1 MALSGYVPSTL
12 MKVPSMANPQVA
24 ATCPWSEYMDAASGK
39 PYFYHS
45 GTKQCVWD
53 EPEEY
58 RIYKA
63 RAAVRLRFND
73 NATASPTNSEPMDM
87 TPDET
92 PIEEAPAT
100 VTAIEATTD
109 GATTATA
116 TDAAVE
122 VATKPTTATKSDDED
137 DIAKYAAMSKAD
149 QVAAFKVM
157 LKTLPITPKMK
168 WGDAQ
173 RLIADE
179 PAWYALP
186 TNGEKKQAYS
196 EFLTQLTK
204 ELDLA
209 RRRQQKV
216 AREDFLKL
224 LASCKKISVHTRW
237 HEATTDDFGLTTDDR
252 FKAVADD
259 DERRELFLTFLDDM
273 ARSEREYARKK
284 RDEHKA
290 TILAYYASPEL
301 AISAE
306 SRWVVVRDVVF
317 KDEAILG
324 LGVAKRDL
332 EDFFFEYLDTLKKA
346 AAEAKRLARIKAR
359 ETEDALAAAFRAY
372 LQDEIAH
379 KRITLQMRWR
389 DCLER
394 LEVNETFV
402 ALRQANTILARDV
415 FEMTMDK
422 WHATVRDERQW
433 LHTLLERNGFR
444 MQHKTTLRDCLEQLQ
459 HTIEPL
465 VGDDP
470 RGTFYRQLLSEATV
484 PESVLDWFSSTH
496 RAEVERAERVAAAK
510 KQKLD
515 DFTDLLTEFF
525 FRSDHLDVPWDDARR
540 LVEGR
545 SRYRAMGSDADAKAA
560 FDAYMTT
567 LRAKMQQVLK
577 TRKLLDAE
585 EGEVRA
591 SRSRDRKRR
600 KRSSSTSSSSRS
612 PSASSRKRHKKS
624 SKKKSKKQAKKAK
637 KRSRSRSKR
646 RSS

>member
-1 MALSGYVPSTL
+1 
-12 MKVPSMANPQVA
+12 
-24 ATCPWSEYMDAASGK
+24 MDEASGK
-39 PYFYHS
+39 PYYYHS

-63 RAAVRLRFND
+63 RVAVRLRFSD
-73 NATASPTNSEPMDM
+73 NVVTASPTNSEPMDM

-100 VTAIEATTD
+100 ATAIEATT
-109 GATTATA
+109 TETA
-116 TDAAVE
+116 TDAAVAVPTE
-122 VATKPTTATKSDDED
+122 PTEPTTATNKDDEED

-149 QVAAFKVM
+149 QVAAFKAM

-237 HEATTDDFGLTTDDR
+237 HEATTDDFGLIHDDR

-317 KDEAILG
+317 KDETIMG

-332 EDFFFEYLDTLKKA
+332 EDFFFEYLDSLKKA
-346 AAEAKRLARIKAR
+346 AAEAQRLARIKAR

-372 LQDEIAH
+372 LQDEIAA
-379 KRITLQMRWR
+379 KRLTLEMRWR

-394 LEVNETFV
+394 FEANESFV
-402 ALRQANTILARDV
+402 ALRNANTILARDV

-470 RGTFYRQLLSEATV
+470 RGQFYSRLLAEATV
-484 PESVLDWFSSTH
+484 PESVLNWFHTTQ

-515 DFTDLLTEFF
+515 AFTDLLTEFF

-540 LVEGR
+540 LLEGR
-545 SRYRAMGSDADAKAA
+545 SRFRAMGSDAKAA

-577 TRKLLDAE
+577 TRKLVDAE

-600 KRSSSTSSSSRS
+600 KRSRSSSSSSTSSRS
-612 PSASSRKRHKKS
+612 PSSSSRKRHKKS
-624 SKKKSKKQAKKAK
+624 SKKKSKKHSKKTK